1 MEGKLHNYVG
11 FGSFVVTIEASY
23 KHVSVRCTWHRLG
36 FLEFPFQLTDCF
48 SLFTELFFF
57 LSAMFAFGIL

>member
-23 KHVSVRCTWHRLG
+23 KHVSVSCTLASIR
-36 FLEFPFQLTDCF
+36 FSRISFPAYGL
-48 SLFTELFFF
+48 L
-57 LSAMFAFGIL
+57 